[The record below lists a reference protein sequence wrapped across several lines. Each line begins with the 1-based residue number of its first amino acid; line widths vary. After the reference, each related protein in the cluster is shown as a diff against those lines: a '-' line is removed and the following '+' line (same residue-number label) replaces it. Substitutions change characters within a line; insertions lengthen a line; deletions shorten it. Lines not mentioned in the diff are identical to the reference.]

1 MYSYHGAMWL
11 DRLKISNAQLADK
24 LNRTEKTLK
33 ALRQV
38 NTKKSPKWVDET
50 LKGRLL
56 LTLSCVAAACLI
68 AHGFYEDAV
77 YQDAQGFDRDKC
89 RSWQSRLSASVI
101 VKNEMRLWSGCYC
114 QTRLTISF
122 ETTALSTALV
132 RRGSKPSRPWSE
144 ELSWSPGAQAG
155 YTYLCRLF

>member
-1 MYSYHGAMWL
+1 MV

-56 LTLSCVAAACLI
+56 LTLSSVAAACLI

-77 YQDAQGFDRDKC
+77 YQDEQGFDRDKC
-89 RSWQSRLSASVI
+89 LS
-101 VKNEMRLWSGCYC
+101 
-114 QTRLTISF
+114 
-122 ETTALSTALV
+122 
-132 RRGSKPSRPWSE
+132 
-144 ELSWSPGAQAG
+144 
-155 YTYLCRLF
+155 